1 MNSLNFFGLKVS
13 SFSKSE
19 LVEYIVNCFNT
30 KSSHVFYGYSLAVL
44 SYLKKF
50 PNYYN
55 VTSKFDLIV
64 TDGRLFYLIAR
75 FFKIKLKYDI
85 SIPSLTFLVLDIANS
100 FGLNVYL
107 LGSTSQN
114 NCAAIKNVKYKYS
127 KLNSV
132 SGRDGFFT
140 IDEEESVI
148 KEIVKARPNVLLIG
162 MPTPYKQELAFRLKK
177 GLSNCII
184 IPCGGMIDVL
194 AGKEKL
200 TPPILKKIGLAS
212 LYRHIQHPKRIPE
225 LFIIGF
231 RAIYVF
237 SYCAYLR
244 FIKREENISIP
255 KMLGLN

>member
-30 KSSHVFYGYSLAVL
+30 ESSSVFYGYSLAVL

-85 SIPSLTFLVLDIANS
+85 SIPRLTLLVLDIANT
-100 FGLNVYL
+100 FNLNVYL

-114 NCAAIKNVKYKYS
+114 NCAAIKNVRNKYS
-127 KLNSV
+127 KLNTV

-148 KEIVKARPNVLLIG
+148 KEIIETNPNVLLIG
-162 MPTPYKQELAFRLKK
+162 MPTPYKQELALRLKYRLK
-177 GLSNCII
+177 NCII

-200 TPPILKKIGLAS
+200 TPPFLKKIGLAS
-212 LYRHIQHPKRIPE
+212 FYRHVQHPQRIPE
-225 LFIIGF
+225 LIVIGF
-231 RAIYVF
+231 KTVYVF
-237 SYCAYLR
+237 TYCVIQYYLR
-244 FIKREENISIP
+244 GRRNISIP
-255 KMLGLN
+255 KILG